1 MPGKFVRRVCSV
13 SAMLLALS
21 ICTAAQAASF
31 GRIVAVGGQASDLAL
46 DEARRVLYVAN
57 FTANRVDVV
66 SLATNSVQTS
76 INVAPFPSSLALSA
90 DGRYLVVCHYGNF
103 QAAGTS
109 QNSLSIL
116 DLVSNTRQTF
126 SMGQPP
132 LGVAF
137 GGDNKALIVTT
148 TEFIL
153 LDPVSGITQTLDT
166 IQGVSTKT
174 LPTTVGNLPANIVA
188 SSMATS
194 GDGLKIYGIAAGGAS
209 DGQTIEFSFD
219 VTTRRLRALTG
230 ISSPPLGPRVVSV
243 NRNGSSYLAGWALHD
258 QQGNLVAQFPDP
270 SGILNIGSHVM
281 DSSRGLI
288 FAQMTKTAQSTG
300 STTSGS
306 IASPVQDSPLLQV
319 LDIENLAV
327 LERIQLPENLTGRS
341 LISSDGRAMYS
352 ISESGVT
359 IFPIGSL
366 DAHPRIGFSVE
377 DVVFQSSFCE
387 RQAATR
393 QVVLSDVGGARV
405 PFTVATTMAGVT
417 VSPSSGTTPAT
428 ITLRLDPTTFQNLK
442 GTTVGSLTVRAP
454 DAVNIPV
461 PVRILI
467 NNKEPDQRG
476 LSVNVPGKLVDILPD
491 PVRDRYFVLR
501 QDRNQ
506 VLVFDGQSH
515 SQIASLK
522 TSNTPTQLA
531 VTFDRR
537 QLLVGHD
544 NSQTISVF
552 DLETLQ
558 AEAPI
563 RMPSG
568 HYPRSIAASAR
579 AILVAS
585 RVAGPSH
592 TIDRVDMITR
602 SAVELPSLGIFE
614 NKININTVLVAG
626 ANGSSIMAAQADG
639 NLLLYN
645 ANVDTFTI
653 GRKDAGGVSGAYAA
667 SNFDQYVIGNRLFN
681 SSLVPVRSFDASS
694 ATSSGFAFVDQT
706 GIRTTATSLTS
717 PGIIQRLNLGS
728 STSELRST
736 RMVEAPLL
744 GDIGVVFT
752 RTLAPLYNRS
762 AIANLSVSGV
772 TVLPWAY
779 DVAVSVP
786 RIDRLVNAA
795 DQTAMVAPGSL
806 VSIFGSSLSPVN
818 QVSSVIPLPTALGE
832 SCLTVNGLP
841 IPMILVSQT
850 QINAQLPYQIEG
862 NVTMIL
868 RTPGGISDNF
878 NLTMQ
883 PTAPSIFRTGV
894 AGFETGVPTIVRARN
909 QEVVTLSNPIHR
921 EDTITIYLTGLGNT
935 VPAIEAGVA
944 AGSVPTPVAVVVPSV
959 QIGGQELSV
968 QFAGLAPGQVGVF
981 QINARVPRTVPL
993 GMELPLL
1000 VTQGGQSTQVS
1011 VRVID

>member
-1 MPGKFVRRVCSV
+1 MELIMPGKFGRRVRSTGLL
-13 SAMLLALS
+13 LLAL
-21 ICTAAQAASF
+21 CLGATGHAATF
-31 GRIVAVGGQASDLAL
+31 GRVVAVGGQASDLAL

-66 SLATNSVQTS
+66 SLSTSSVQTS
-76 INVAPFPSSLALSA
+76 INVAPFPSSLALSP
-90 DGRYLVVCHYGNF
+90 DGRYLVICHYGNF
-103 QAAGTS
+103 QAPASS

-137 GGDNKALIVTT
+137 GIDNKALIVTT
-148 TEFIL
+148 TDFIL
-153 LDPVSGITQTLDT
+153 LDPATGITLTLDT
-166 IQGVSTKT
+166 IQGVTTKT
-174 LPTTVGNLPANIVA
+174 LPTPVGNAPTNIVA

-194 GDGLKIYGIAAGGAS
+194 GDGLKIYGVAAGGAS
-209 DGQTIEFSFD
+209 DGQTVQFSFD
-219 VTTRRLRALTG
+219 VSTRRLRALAWV
-230 ISSPPLGPRVVSV
+230 SSPPLGPRVVSV
-243 NRNGSSYLAGWALHD
+243 NREGTSYLAGWALHD

-270 SGILNIGSHVM
+270 SGILNVGSHVM

-288 FAQMTKTAQSTG
+288 FAQMTKAG
-300 STTSGS
+300 ATSGGS
-306 IASPVQDSPLLQV
+306 ATASEPPFLQV
-319 LDIENLAV
+319 LDIDNLAV
-327 LERIQLPENLTGRS
+327 IERLQLSENLSGRS
-341 LISSDGRAMYS
+341 LMSSDGNTLYS

-366 DAHPRIGFSVE
+366 ESLPRVAFSGE

-387 RQAATR
+387 RQATTR
-393 QVVLSDVGGARV
+393 QVVVSGIGGSRV
-405 PFTVATTMAGVT
+405 PFTVSTTMAGVT
-417 VSPSSGTTPAT
+417 VSPSSGITPAT
-428 ITLRLDPTTFQNLK
+428 ITLRLDPATFQNLK
-442 GTTVGSLTVRAP
+442 GTNVGTLTVRA
-454 DAVNIPV
+454 AEAINV
-461 PVRILI
+461 PFPMRILV

-476 LSVNVPGKLVDILPD
+476 LSLNVPGKLVDILPD
-491 PVRDRYFVLR
+491 PFRDRYFVLR

-515 SQIASLK
+515 SQIATLK

-544 NSQTISVF
+544 NAQIISVF

-563 RMPSG
+563 RMPGG
-568 HYPRSIAASAR
+568 HYPRSIAASGR

-585 RVAGPSH
+585 RVAGPNH
-592 TIDRVDMITR
+592 TIDRVDMTTR

-614 NKININTVLVAG
+614 NKINLNTVLVAS
-626 ANGSSIMAAQADG
+626 ANGASILVAQADG

-645 ANVDTFTI
+645 ANVDTFTV
-653 GRKDAGGVSGAYAA
+653 GRKDTGGVAGAYAA
-667 SNFDQYVIGNRLFN
+667 SSFDQYVIGNRLFN
-681 SSLVPVRSFDASS
+681 SSLVSVRSFDASS
-694 ATSSGFAFVDQT
+694 ATSSGFSFVDAT
-706 GIRTTATSLTS
+706 GIRTTAASLGS
-717 PGIIQRLNLGS
+717 PGIIQRLNLVGVGS
-728 STSELRST
+728 EMRST

-744 GDIGVVFT
+744 GETGSVFT
-752 RTLAPLYNRS
+752 RTLAPLYSRN

-772 TVLPWAY
+772 TILPWTY
-779 DVAVSVP
+779 DSAVTVP

-795 DQTAMVAPGSL
+795 DQTAIAAPGSL
-806 VSIFGSSLSPVN
+806 VTIFGSNLSPVS
-818 QVSSVIPLPTALGE
+818 QASSVIPLPTALGE

-841 IPMILVSQT
+841 IPMILVSPN

-868 RTPGGISDNF
+868 RTPGGVSDNF
-878 NLTMQ
+878 NLTVQ
-883 PTAPSIFRTGV
+883 PTAPSIFRSSV
-894 AGFETGVPTIVRARN
+894 AGFDAGVPTIVRSRN
-909 QEVVTLSNPIHR
+909 QELVTLSNPIHR

-935 VPAIEAGVA
+935 VPVIEAGVA
-944 AGSVPTPVAVVVPSV
+944 AGSAPTPVAVVPPSV
-959 QIGGQELSV
+959 LIGGQALSI

-981 QINARVPRTVPL
+981 QINALVPRSVPL
-993 GMELPLL
+993 GMDIPLT

>member
-1 MPGKFVRRVCSV
+1 MAEKFVRRVCAA

-21 ICTAAQAASF
+21 IGTTAHAAKF
-31 GRIVAVGGQASDLAL
+31 GRVVAVGGQASDLAL

-66 SLATNSVQTS
+66 SLGTYSVQTS
-76 INVAPFPSSLALSA
+76 INVAPFPSSLALSP

-103 QAAGTS
+103 QAPATS

-137 GGDNKALIVTT
+137 GVDNKALIVTT

-153 LDPVSGITQTLDT
+153 LDPASGITQTLDT
-166 IQGVSTKT
+166 IQGVTTKT
-174 LPTTVGNLPANIVA
+174 LPTPVGNVPANIVA

-219 VTTRRLRALTG
+219 VTSRRLRALAW

-243 NRNGSSYLAGWALHD
+243 NRDGSSYLAGWALHD
-258 QQGNLVAQFPDP
+258 EQGNLVAQFPDP

-281 DSSRGLI
+281 DSNRGMI
-288 FAQMTKTAQSTG
+288 FAQMTKTAPATGGTTGGG
-300 STTSGS
+300 STTISE
-306 IASPVQDSPLLQV
+306 PPLLQV
-319 LDIENLAV
+319 LDIENLTV
-327 LERIQLPENLTGRS
+327 LERLQLPENLTGRS
-341 LISSDGRAMYS
+341 LMSSDGRAIYS

-366 DAHPRIGFSVE
+366 DTHPRLAFSAE
-377 DVVFQSSFCE
+377 DIVFQSSFCE

-393 QVVLSDVGGARV
+393 QIVLSDIGGSRV
-405 PFTVATTMAGVT
+405 PFTVATSMTGVT

-428 ITLRLDPTTFQNLK
+428 ITLRLDPATFQNLK
-442 GTTVGSLTVRAP
+442 GTIVGALTVRAP
-454 DAVNIPV
+454 EAVNIPL
-461 PVRILI
+461 PVRILV

-491 PVRDRYFVLR
+491 PLRDRYFVLR

-515 SQIASLK
+515 SQIATLK

-544 NSQTISVF
+544 NAQIISVF

-563 RMPSG
+563 RMPGG

-579 AILVAS
+579 AVLVAS
-585 RVAGPSH
+585 RVAGPAH
-592 TIDRVDMITR
+592 TIDRVDMTTR

-626 ANGSSIMAAQADG
+626 ANGSSIMAVQADG
-639 NLLLYN
+639 SLLLYN

-653 GRKDAGGVSGAYAA
+653 GRKDTGGVSGAYAA
-667 SNFDQYVIGNRLFN
+667 SNFDQYVVGNRLFN
-681 SSLVPVRSFDASS
+681 ASLVPVRTFDASS
-694 ATSSGFAFVDQT
+694 ATSSGFAFVDQA
-706 GIRTTATSLTS
+706 GIRTTAASLVS
-717 PGIIQRLNLGS
+717 PGIIQRLSLAS

-744 GDIGVVFT
+744 GDTGALFT
-752 RTLAPLYNRS
+752 RTLAPLYSRS
-762 AIANLSVSGV
+762 AIANLSISGI

-779 DVAVSVP
+779 DVAVSMP

-795 DQTAMVAPGSL
+795 DQTAIAAPGSL
-806 VSIFGSSLSPVN
+806 VSVFGSSLSPVN
-818 QVSSVIPLPTALGE
+818 QVSSFIPLPTALGE

-841 IPMILVSQT
+841 IPMILVSPT

-868 RTPGGISDNF
+868 RTPGGVSDNF
-878 NLTMQ
+878 NLTVQ
-883 PTAPSIFRTGV
+883 PTAPSIFRTVV
-894 AGFETGVPTIVRARN
+894 AGFEDGVPTIIRARN
-909 QEVVTLSNPIHR
+909 QQLVTLSNPIHR

-944 AGSVPTPVAVVVPSV
+944 AGSVPTPVAVVAPSV
-959 QIGGQELSV
+959 RIGGQELSV

-981 QINARVPRTVPL
+981 QINALVPRTVPL
-993 GMELPLL
+993 GMGLPLL